1 MRAIS
6 RPWAAPIEHD
16 RGHREDHSLRREFAL
31 GQDLVGQAA
40 DENPSWR
47 SKFTMQDHAKSKIE
61 LFVTMPI
68 DGAQPTPVWN
78 EATRRTSAGASCQ
91 TEASR
96 YARSTRLMRVW

>member
-47 SKFTMQDHAKSKIE
+47 SKFAMQDHAKSKIE
-61 LFVTMPI
+61 TSNVVSSGGRMLRHITV
-68 DGAQPTPVWN
+68 
-78 EATRRTSAGASCQ
+78 EARP
-91 TEASR
+91 
-96 YARSTRLMRVW
+96 L